1 MICKTLEQLAL
12 GNALGTLTAEEQAQF
27 ERLMAAYPTQKAE
40 AAAYIDTAA
49 MMALAASPP
58 VSPPSHLKARVLA
71 NLPKQD
77 GPAPLAKDAASH
89 PKTLGAWLKSRY
101 FGLLRPLLSLPDDV
115 KAQLEGAGKEPEF
128 VDPEELPWNHTG
140 VPGLRKKLLRDDE
153 HLRVEILRLDAGA
166 SIPPHDH
173 SGIEAVYVLSGH
185 LQTQGRL
192 LAPGDF
198 MHFAHG
204 SSHDEAFSVDG
215 CHAMVIN
222 CKPPP
227 PPKAASLQT
236 A

>member
-27 ERLMAAYPTQKAE
+27 ERLLAAYPTQKAE

-58 VSPPSHLKARVLA
+58 VAPPAHLKARLLA
-71 NLPKQD
+71 NLPRQD
-77 GPAPLAKDAASH
+77 CSDPPAKGTASH
-89 PKTLGAWLKSRY
+89 TKTLSAWLKSRY
-101 FGLLRPLLSLPDDV
+101 FGLLRPLLTLPDDV

-128 VDPEELPWNHTG
+128 IDPEELPWNHTG
-140 VPGLRKKLLRDDE
+140 VPGLRKKLLRDE
-153 HLRVEILRLDAGA
+153 ETLRIEILRLEAGA
-166 SIPPHDH
+166 SIPAHDH
-173 SGIEAVYVLSGH
+173 PGMEALYVLSGH

-198 MHFAHG
+198 LHFAPGTH
-204 SSHDEAFSVDG
+204 HDEAFSMDG
-215 CHAMVIN
+215 CHALAILS
-222 CKPPP
+222 KPPP
-227 PPKAASLQT
+227 PAKAARLQT